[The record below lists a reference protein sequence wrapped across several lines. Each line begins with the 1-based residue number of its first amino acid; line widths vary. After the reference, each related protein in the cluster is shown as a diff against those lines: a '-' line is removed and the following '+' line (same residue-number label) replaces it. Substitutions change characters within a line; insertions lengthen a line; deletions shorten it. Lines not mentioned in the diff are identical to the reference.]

1 MGTAYSKPGAT
12 ILSPEL
18 RRPATRAKEARQARR
33 LWRSPPCS
41 ARGKKEAARIGGMN
55 VAAKL
60 TPSKDRK

>member
-1 MGTAYSKPGAT
+1 MGTTKPGAS
-12 ILSPEL
+12 SPA
-18 RRPATRAKEARQARR
+18 ATRAKEARQARR

-60 TPSKDRK
+60 IPSKDRK